1 MFQEIITLCFLPGFL
16 YLSGIFHPSVI
27 FVPAGG
33 SDCRFA
39 VFRGVSDYIR
49 TSLFRAAIIKVS
61 GSITLNNGQMKLFTS
76 GSIRNID
83 LYTINN
89 EPIESVDLMERAAR
103 SLLGWIAAN
112 IERSRRIIVV
122 AGPGNNGGDGLAL
135 ARMLYHERYSVI
147 ACTLHGGATV
157 SPDCRTNLDRLSQI
171 PDITCIDLKSPDDI
185 PEMYDNDIVI
195 DAIFGTGLTRGAT
208 GLFGEVI
215 NAINRLNVSVISV
228 DIPSGLFSEDNSGNM
243 KGTVIRADITLTLQF
258 PKIAFLFPEN
268 DKYVGRQEVLP
279 IGLSPVAIESEK
291 SRFRMTSGSYV
302 ASVLTKRR
310 KFDHKGMFG
319 HALIVAGSR
328 GKTGAAI
335 LAAKAAIRT
344 GAGLVTAHLP
354 GELGTIMHCSVP
366 EVMVQ
371 YDQSDL
377 LISEVTNHA
386 EYDAIGMGPGIGQK
400 PNTEKAL
407 RALLDNCTCGLVLD
421 ADALNIIS
429 SHRSILT
436 KLPNG
441 TILTPHPGEF
451 ERMMGKY
458 DNGYSRIM
466 AASDLATQTNAIIVL
481 KGAYTAIALPG
492 GDIWFNNTGN
502 PGMAT
507 AGSGDVLTGMITA
520 LLAQGCT
527 SASAAIAGVYLHGLA
542 GDIAASK
549 RGYESLIASDI
560 IDNIGESFLQ
570 TVKEYTI

>member
-1 MFQEIITLCFLPGFL
+1 
-16 YLSGIFHPSVI
+16 
-27 FVPAGG
+27 
-33 SDCRFA
+33 
-39 VFRGVSDYIR
+39 
-49 TSLFRAAIIKVS
+49 
-61 GSITLNNGQMKLFTS
+61 MKLFTS

-83 LYTINN
+83 SYTIKN
-89 EPIESVDLMERAAR
+89 EPVESVNLMERAAM
-103 SLLGWIAAN
+103 SLLGWITAN
-112 IERSRRIIVV
+112 IERSRRVIVV

-135 ARMLYHERYSVI
+135 ARMLYHERYSVTV
-147 ACTLHGGATV
+147 CTLHHSSSIST
-157 SPDCRTNLDRLSQI
+157 DCGINMERLRQI
-171 PDITCIDLKSPDDI
+171 ADITSVEIMSPDDL
-185 PEMYDNDIVI
+185 PELLDDDIII
-195 DAIFGTGLTRGAT
+195 DAIFGTGLARSVT

-243 KGTVIRADITLTLQF
+243 KGAVIRADITLTLQF
-258 PKIAFLFPEN
+258 PKISFLFPEN
-268 DKYVGRQEVLP
+268 DKYVGRYEVLP
-279 IGLSPVAIESEK
+279 IGLSPVAIEREE

-328 GKTGAAI
+328 GKTGAAV
-335 LAAKAAIRT
+335 LAAKAALRT

-354 GELGTIMHCSVP
+354 GELGSVMHCCVP

-377 LISEVTNHA
+377 LISEVTNQA
-386 EYDAIGMGPGIGQK
+386 DYDAIGMGPGIGQK

-407 RALLDNCTCGLVLD
+407 RALLEQCSCGLVLD

-466 AASDLATQTNAIIVL
+466 AASDLATQTNAVIVL

-492 GDIWFNNTGN
+492 GDIWFNSTGN

-549 RGYESLIASDI
+549 RGFESLIASDI